1 MYNGQPTIILN
12 HIADHKMTS
21 NETQKA
27 VDDVSSSQNCKN
39 SLKRHKY
46 AEEDQLQQV
55 AEEVPAKKASKRFFT
70 SKQRKQE
77 QQTCESHPLNTNSA
91 LESDGFED
99 RENLPRVPPLKLRLK
114 AANAAAQST
123 SSFSDHDCSDV
134 ADKRIK
140 NSMNISS
147 NTNTYSNST

>member
-1 MYNGQPTIILN
+1 MRHTIIPN
-12 HIADHKMTS
+12 HILDHKMSS
-21 NETQKA
+21 NKTQKSA
-27 VDDVSSSQNCKN
+27 DDVSSTQNGKN

-77 QQTCESHPLNTNSA
+77 QQTGESQALNTNSTM
-91 LESDGFED
+91 ESDGFED

-147 NTNTYSNST
+147 NNNTYSNST